1 MNFDN
6 IDFDQISAMLGQMS
20 DDDLQNLQ
28 NAAQSMFAG
37 FGQAGGES
45 MHSEEGSYD
54 YDNTGDSA
62 AGHMFTPEMLARL
75 STMMQRMHG
84 RDPRTDLIMALK
96 PHLSRRRQQR
106 ADQAA
111 QMIKMLALLPEL
123 QHVMK

>member
-6 IDFDQISAMLGQMS
+6 IDFDQISSMLGSMS

-28 NAAQSMFAG
+28 DAAQSLFASY
-37 FGQAGGES
+37 GQTGGES
-45 MHSEEGSYD
+45 TQQQEDSYD
-54 YDNTGDSA
+54 SFDSHS
-62 AGHMFTPEMLARL
+62 AGNMFTPEMLARL
-75 STMMQRMHG
+75 SAMMQRMHT

-96 PHLSRRRQQR
+96 PHLSRSRQQR

-111 QMIKMLALLPEL
+111 QMMKMFALLPEL

>member
-6 IDFDQISAMLGQMS
+6 IDFDQISSMLGSMS

-28 NAAQSMFAG
+28 DAAQSLFASY
-37 FGQAGGES
+37 GQTGGES
-45 MHSEEGSYD
+45 MHQQE
-54 YDNTGDSA
+54 DSHDTFDSGQHS
-62 AGHMFTPEMLARL
+62 AGNMFTPEMLARL
-75 STMMQRMHG
+75 SAMMQRMHT

-96 PHLSRRRQQR
+96 PHLSRQRQQR

-111 QMIKMLALLPEL
+111 QMMKMFALLPEL

>member
-6 IDFDQISAMLGQMS
+6 IDFDQISSMLGQMS
-20 DDDLQNLQ
+20 DDELQNLQ
-28 NAAQSMFAG
+28 DAAQSLFAS

-45 MHSEEGSYD
+45 MHEEGTYD
-54 YDNTGDSA
+54 YANTGDGA
-62 AGHMFTPEMLARL
+62 AGNMFTPEMLARL
-75 STMMQRMHG
+75 SSMMQRMNC

-111 QMIKMLALLPEL
+111 QMMKMFALLPEL